1 MSRRTLAI
9 LVATP
14 LAVAALFALL
24 WVVLRPTPSL
34 AEAAALAEA
43 KRFDEAEAIVDRL
56 LRDDPS
62 RSDARMLAAQLA
74 LDRPAPAGRE
84 NETPD
89 PKPALLAL
97 DHLAHVKMPNS
108 KADDAYLTM
117 LVALN
122 RGKAQY
128 RLGRLDEA
136 EKNWLEVIRLD
147 PNFPEAGWFLL
158 ETYYLQG
165 RLEEARRLALRLHG
179 VETDPHD
186 RVQYLLEL
194 VREDAQ
200 PTAPASIVA
209 LFEKVVARSPEDIR
223 ANIALGSA
231 LIRAGQTD
239 RGVDILRQRVKAHP
253 DRPEAWDAWLT
264 GLDDA
269 GQVETLATVLQ
280 RLPEAIAASP
290 GMAKHKGRA
299 AQERG
304 DWKAA
309 ADDYRKALE
318 VEPPDHRVE
327 YRLARAL
334 RNAGA
339 IEEAEPLEA
348 KHNAFTEARQEVRA
362 LYELANADKTLGT
375 RPRPDLYLRLAENR
389 AKMGLAEEAEAWKRL
404 AHQTG
409 SAKPSF

>member
-1 MSRRTLAI
+1 M
-9 LVATP
+9 
-14 LAVAALFALL
+14 
-24 WVVLRPTPSL
+24 
-34 AEAAALAEA
+34 
-43 KRFDEAEAIVDRL
+43 
-56 LRDDPS
+56 
-62 RSDARMLAAQLA
+62 
-74 LDRPAPAGRE
+74 
-84 NETPD
+84 
-89 PKPALLAL
+89 
-97 DHLAHVKMPNS
+97 
-108 KADDAYLTM
+108 
-117 LVALN
+117 
-122 RGKAQY
+122 
-128 RLGRLDEA
+128 
-136 EKNWLEVIRLD
+136 
-147 PNFPEAGWFLL
+147 
-158 ETYYLQG
+158 
-165 RLEEARRLALRLHG
+165 ALRLHG

-318 VEPPDHRVE
+318 VEPTDHRVE